1 MRPRTTAACIAI
13 LFSLSLCASPQTS
26 PPASTDLG
34 KDARSRDVFKVGGG
48 VSAPRPIHQPLPKY
62 SKEARKAKYQGVCVL
77 WLVVGTDGKPR
88 DNDIRVV
95 RTLGFGLDEE
105 AIKAVKKWTFEP
117 ARKDGQPVAVQV
129 NVEVN
134 FKLY

>member
-1 MRPRTTAACIAI
+1 V
-13 LFSLSLCASPQTS
+13 
-26 PPASTDLG
+26 G

-48 VSAPRPIHQPLPKY
+48 ISAPRPIHQPPPKY
-62 SKEARKAKYQGVCVL
+62 SKEARKVKHQGVCVL

-88 DNDIRVV
+88 DIRVV

-129 NVEVN
+129 NVQVS
-134 FKLY
+134 FHLY

>member
-1 MRPRTTAACIAI
+1 M
-13 LFSLSLCASPQTS
+13 
-26 PPASTDLG
+26 G
-34 KDARSRDVFKVGGG
+34 KNAGSRDVFKVGGA
-48 VSAPRPIHQPLPKY
+48 VSAPRPIHHPDPKY
-62 SKEARKAKYQGVCVL
+62 SKAARKAKYQGVCLL

-88 DNDIRVV
+88 DIRVW
-95 RTLGFGLDEE
+95 RTLGLGLDEE

-117 ARKDGQPVAVQV
+117 ARKDGQPVAVQI